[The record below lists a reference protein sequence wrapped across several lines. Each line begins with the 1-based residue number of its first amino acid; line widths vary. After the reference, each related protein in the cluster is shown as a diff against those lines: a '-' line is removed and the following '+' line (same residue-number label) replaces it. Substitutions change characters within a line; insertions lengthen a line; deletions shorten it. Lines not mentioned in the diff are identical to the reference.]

1 MKKIDWVVNVAIIAA
16 SIAVVSLAVKS
27 FFFSPQQ
34 PKQVSALGKHLSS
47 VETGISLTP
56 QKTLVLVLS
65 NTCVYCKKSIPFYQ
79 KLLPLAA
86 SHGYETAAIFPQ
98 SVADARAYLT
108 QNGLTP
114 AQVGSA
120 SLRKI
125 PISGTP
131 TLLVLDEK
139 NVVIYEHSGFISD
152 TGQNS
157 VLNQLHLPTGQGDSL

>member
-1 MKKIDWVVNVAIIAA
+1 MKKIEWVVNVAIIAA
-16 SIAVVSLAVKS
+16 SIAVVSLAIKS

-47 VETGISLTP
+47 VETGLSLAP

-86 SHGYETAAIFPQ
+86 AHGYETAAIFPQ
-98 SVADARAYLT
+98 SVTDARAYLT
-108 QNGLTP
+108 QNGLNLK
-114 AQVGSA
+114 QIGSA
-120 SLRKI
+120 SLGKI
-125 PISGTP
+125 PVSGTP

-139 NVVIYEHSGFISD
+139 NIVIYEHTGFVSD
-152 TGQNS
+152 TGQTS
-157 VLNQLHLPTGQGDSL
+157 VLNQLHLSTGQGDSI